1 MDHYKAK
8 GAFHRNKLES
18 GVLGNSVVVQWL
30 ELGAFTA
37 EGPGSTPGRRT
48 TKILQASGVAK
59 KQKQKQ
65 KNRGSYYFKVLASN
79 KS

>member
-48 TKILQASGVAK
+48 TKILQASGGSG
-59 KQKQKQ
+59 QKTETKTKESGVLLLQ
-65 KNRGSYYFKVLASN
+65 SVSFK
-79 KS
+79 